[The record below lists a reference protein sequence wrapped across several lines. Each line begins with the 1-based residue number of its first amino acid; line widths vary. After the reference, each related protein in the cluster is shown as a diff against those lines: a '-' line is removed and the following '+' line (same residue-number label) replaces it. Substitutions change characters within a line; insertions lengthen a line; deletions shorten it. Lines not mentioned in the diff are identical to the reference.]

1 MKVGIDTFLCGHGRS
16 GAGSFILSLVQ
27 NLPSN
32 DDIQFELFGSEM
44 DRFTYCDAGGPVSY
58 AGIKIHDSERAEI
71 RWHMLH
77 LSKFALRQKYDIVLF
92 PSANQIV
99 PFTFFVP
106 YIVVVQDIVS
116 RGLNDNDALRRKFR
130 KYTLRHAD
138 RLIAASN
145 HIKKDLCALG
155 ASGEKIEVIHPGIDH
170 TLFYPHTEFEG
181 DTVIIQPFSIK
192 RPFIIYASRLSS
204 AEKHHVELI
213 KAFSL
218 FKKNTGLPHRLVL
231 AGEAGAYSDA
241 VRKEAAASEYGS
253 DILITGYF
261 PHEHLPELYSCADAC
276 IFPSTAEGVGL
287 PVIEAMATGIVVA
300 CAKAGAL
307 PEFAGDCA
315 LYFDSD
321 NCEEMADAI
330 KTAVTDEKVREKL
343 EKSGFEW
350 TKRFSW
356 DKTAEKTV
364 SIMQSVN
371 SQQP

>member
-16 GAGSFILSLVQ
+16 GAGSFLLSLVQ
-27 NLPSN
+27 NLPS
-32 DDIQFELFGSEM
+32 DDSIQYELFGSEM

-58 AGIKIHDSERAEI
+58 AGIKIHDSERAEL
-71 RWHMLH
+71 RWHILH
-77 LSKFALRQKYDIVLF
+77 LSKFVLRQNYDVVLF
-92 PSANQIV
+92 PSADQIIPV
-99 PFTFFVP
+99 TFFLP
-106 YIVVVQDIVS
+106 CVVFVHDIVS
-116 RGLNDNDALRRKFR
+116 RGLKENSALRRRFR

-138 RLIAASN
+138 KLIAASN
-145 HIKKDLCALG
+145 HIKKDLCSLG
-155 ASGEKIEVIHPGIDH
+155 ADGDKIDVIHPGIDH

-181 DTVIIQPFSIK
+181 DTVVIQPFSIK

-204 AEKHHVELI
+204 AEKRHVELI
-213 KAFSL
+213 KAFSI
-218 FKKNTGLPHRLVL
+218 FKKKTGLPHRLVL
-231 AGEAGAYSDA
+231 AGEAGAYSEEVTKA
-241 VRKEAAASEYGS
+241 AAASEYAS
-253 DILITGYF
+253 DILITGHF

-276 IFPSTAEGVGL
+276 VFPSIAEGVGL
-287 PVIEAMATGIVVA
+287 PVIEAMATGITVA

-321 NCEEMADAI
+321 NCDEMAASI
-330 KTAVTDEKVREKL
+330 ETAVMDEKVREKL

-364 SIMQSVN
+364 AVMQSVN
-371 SQQP
+371 HRQQ

>member
-16 GAGSFILSLVQ
+16 GAGSYLHSLVQ
-27 NLPSN
+27 NLPQI
-32 DDIQFELFGSEM
+32 DDVQYELFGSEI
-44 DRFTYCDAGGPVSY
+44 DRFTYCAAGGPVSY

-71 RWHMLH
+71 RWHLIH
-77 LSKFALRQKYDIVLF
+77 LSKFVLQRKYDVVLF
-92 PSANQIV
+92 PSADQII

-106 YIVVVQDIVS
+106 YVIVVQDIVS
-116 RGLNDNDALRRKFR
+116 LRRVENGTLRRFR
-130 KYTLRHAD
+130 KSGLRRANSI
-138 RLIAASN
+138 IAASN

-155 ASGEKIEVIHPGIDH
+155 ADGDRIEVIHPGIDH

-181 DTVIIQPFSIK
+181 DTIVIQPFSIK
-192 RPFIIYASRLSS
+192 RPFIIYASRLSN

-213 KAFSL
+213 QAFSL
-218 FKKNTGLPHRLVL
+218 FKKKTGLPHRLVL
-231 AGEAGAYSDA
+231 AGEAGAYTDE
-241 VRKEAAASEYGS
+241 VRKAAAASEYGS
-253 DILITGYF
+253 DILITGHF

-276 IFPSTAEGVGL
+276 IFPSSAEGVGL

-315 LYFDSD
+315 LYFDGE
-321 NCEEMADAI
+321 NPEEMAEAI
-330 KTAVTDEKVREKL
+330 ETAVTDEKVREKL

-371 SQQP
+371 RQQP

>member
-16 GAGSFILSLVQ
+16 GAGSYLLSLVQ
-27 NLPSN
+27 NLPS
-32 DDIQFELFGSEM
+32 DDSIQYELFGSEM
-44 DRFTYCDAGGPVSY
+44 DRFTYCQAGGPVSF

-71 RWHMLH
+71 FWHIIH
-77 LSKFALRQKYDIVLF
+77 LSKFVLQQKYDVVLF
-92 PSANQIV
+92 PSADQVIPV
-99 PFTFFVP
+99 TFFVP
-106 YIVVVQDIVS
+106 YIVVVHDIVS
-116 RGLNDNDALRRKFR
+116 RGLHDNSAFRRKLRKHTLRR
-130 KYTLRHAD
+130 AD
-138 RLIAASN
+138 LLIAASN

-204 AEKHHVELI
+204 SEKHHVELI
-213 KAFSL
+213 KAFAI
-218 FKKNTGLPHRLVL
+218 FKKKTGLPHRLVL
-231 AGEAGAYSDA
+231 AGEAGAYTDE
-241 VRKEAAASEYGS
+241 VRKAAAASGVAS
-253 DILITGYF
+253 DILITGHF

-287 PVIEAMATGIVVA
+287 PVIEAMATGIPVA

-307 PEFAGDCA
+307 PEFAGDNA
-315 LYFDSD
+315 LYFDAD
-321 NCEEMADAI
+321 NCEEMAEVI
-330 KTAVTDEKVREKL
+330 ETVITDEKLSDKL

-364 SIMQSVN
+364 SVMQSVN
-371 SQQP
+371 SRQP

>member
-1 MKVGIDTFLCGHGRS
+1 MKIGIDTFLCGHGRS
-16 GAGSFILSLVQ
+16 GAGSYLLSLVR
-27 NLPSN
+27 NLPSI
-32 DDIQFELFGSEM
+32 DDVQYELFGSEM
-44 DRFTYCDAGGPVSY
+44 DRFTYMDAGGPISY
-58 AGIKIHDSERAEI
+58 AGIKIHDSERAEV
-71 RWHMLH
+71 RWHLLH
-77 LSKFALRQKYDIVLF
+77 LSKFALKQKYDVVLF
-92 PSANQIV
+92 PSADQII
-99 PFTFFVP
+99 PFTFFIPSV
-106 YIVVVQDIVS
+106 IIVQDIVS
-116 RGLNDNDALRRKFR
+116 QGLSENHAFRRRLK

-138 RLIAASN
+138 ALIASSN
-145 HIKKDLCALG
+145 HIKKDLCSLG
-155 ASGEKIEVIHPGIDH
+155 ASADKIEVIHPGIDH

-192 RPFIIYASRLSS
+192 RPFIIYASRLSN

-218 FKKNTGLPHRLVL
+218 FKKKTGLPHRLVL
-231 AGEAGAYSDA
+231 AGQTGAYSDE
-241 VRKEAAASEYGS
+241 VQKAALASDCAS
-253 DILITGYF
+253 DILITGHF

-276 IFPSTAEGVGL
+276 IVPSTAEGVGL
-287 PVIEAMATGIVVA
+287 PVIEAMATGITVA

-321 NCEEMADAI
+321 NIEEMASVI
-330 KTAVTDEKVREKL
+330 ETAVTDEKVREKL

-364 SIMQSVN
+364 SVMQSVN
-371 SQQP
+371 C